1 MRILA
6 VDDDEDFLE
15 ILRFHFGTAGIDMV
29 TCNSG
34 SEALRL
40 LEEQRFD
47 VAMVDLRMPIMDGN
61 VLCRHIRGKPRHADL
76 PVVMMTQMGNIPF
89 IRAASPG
96 YTSHFV
102 NKDGEP
108 AWLIQLVSDL
118 SGRRTPRHQV

>member
-15 ILRFHFGTAGIDMV
+15 ILRFHFGSAGIDMV
-29 TCNSG
+29 TCTSG
-34 SEALRL
+34 QVALRL

-47 VAMVDLRMPIMDGN
+47 VAMVDLMMPIMDGN
-61 VLCRHIRGKPRHADL
+61 LLCKHIRGKPRHADL
-76 PVVMMTQMGNIPF
+76 PIVMMTHMGNVPF

-96 YTSHFV
+96 DTSHFV
-102 NKDGEP
+102 NKMGEP

-118 SGRRTPRHQV
+118 SGRRSKRPRV